1 MRSRR
6 NELRLVNS
14 GFTLIEL
21 VVVLLVLSILAFIAL
36 PSYQESVRRAKRA
49 EAWAVLM
56 KTMQQ
61 QERYYSVHGSY
72 AAFSA
77 AKPQSFIWYS
87 GSSPESSAYEISA
100 AACEGYTL
108 KQCVML
114 TAEPGTPRVQRSYS
128 DPGCGSLSFNSAGK
142 RSAGGNGRTCW

>member
-1 MRSRR
+1 MQSRR
-6 NELRLVNS
+6 NEFRILIS

-21 VVVLLVLSILAFIAL
+21 VVVLLVLGILAVVAV

-49 EAWAVLM
+49 EAWAALM

-61 QERYYSVHGSY
+61 QERYYSVHGTY
-72 AAFSA
+72 AAFSH

-87 GSSPESSAYEISA
+87 GSNPESSAYEISA

-114 TAEPGTPRVQRSYS
+114 TAEPGAPRVQRSYS
-128 DPGCGSLSFNSAGK
+128 DPDCGSLSFNSAGK
-142 RSAGGNGRTCW
+142 KAAGGKGRTCW